1 MPSPHD
7 EHSQLLQLLNRMDR
21 KIDVI
26 LRLEGFEVGL
36 LLDDQVDEAAVQ
48 VQIDKLKASA
58 DATRAA
64 VAANKP

>member
-7 EHSQLLQLLNRMDR
+7 EHDELLAKLKRIEK

-48 VQIDKLKASA
+48 VQIDKLKASGA
-58 DATRAA
+58 ALKAATD
-64 VAANKP
+64 ANK